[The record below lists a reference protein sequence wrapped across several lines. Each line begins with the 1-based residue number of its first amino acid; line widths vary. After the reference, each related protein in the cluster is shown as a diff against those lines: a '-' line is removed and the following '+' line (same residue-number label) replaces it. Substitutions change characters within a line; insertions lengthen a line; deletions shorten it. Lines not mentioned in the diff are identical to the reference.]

1 VDLRLMAN
9 EIARVECWFKWR
21 FEGNFNKSSN
31 SLNYRLSNRQMA
43 EVIREIENSTESN
56 RVQMD

>member
-1 VDLRLMAN
+1 MAN